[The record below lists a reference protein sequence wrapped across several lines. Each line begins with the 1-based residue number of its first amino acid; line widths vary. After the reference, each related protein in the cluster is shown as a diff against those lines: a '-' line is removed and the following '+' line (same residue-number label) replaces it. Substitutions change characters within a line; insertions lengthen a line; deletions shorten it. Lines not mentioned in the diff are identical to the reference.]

1 MQQEQA
7 LQLLESMQAQRLTPD
22 GITYSERS
30 ACDNGVQWEQALER
44 VGVMQ
49 ARGLSPDMLTH
60 VALMSASEDGRHWEQ
75 APHLFGLMLTAR

>member
-1 MQQEQA
+1 MFEKF
-7 LQLLESMQAQRLTPD
+7 LTR
-22 GITYSERS
+22 E
-30 ACDNGVQWEQALER
+30 GVQWEQALER

-60 VALMSASEDGRHWEQ
+60 VALVSASEDGRHWEQ